1 VSEPEGQEGLQ
12 LPGVGFRAVRGGG
25 ASARFAAAEAMLLRN
40 LAAQVAELVGG
51 GQPPAGQAP
60 AAGARPAAGD
70 QPGPEDQAAAGD
82 QPGPEDQAAA
92 GDQPGPEDQAAAGGQ
107 RGAGDDSGIA
117 DSRQLE
123 AMFALSDS
131 VMLPDDPV
139 LARLLPDAYPDDAA
153 AAGEFR
159 RYTESGLRSGKVAAA
174 RTVLD
179 TLPEDGG
186 RIRLSADEAQ
196 TWLRSLNDIRLALG
210 TRLEVTEDREAML
223 ERVGQDSPQAA
234 GLWIYDWLTLLQETL
249 VEALW

>member
-1 VSEPEGQEGLQ
+1 
-12 LPGVGFRAVRGGG
+12 
-25 ASARFAAAEAMLLRN
+25 
-40 LAAQVAELVGG
+40 
-51 GQPPAGQAP
+51 
-60 AAGARPAAGD
+60 
-70 QPGPEDQAAAGD
+70 
-82 QPGPEDQAAA
+82 
-92 GDQPGPEDQAAAGGQ
+92 
-107 RGAGDDSGIA
+107 
-117 DSRQLE
+117 
-123 AMFALSDS
+123 MFALSDS
-131 VMLPDDPV
+131 AMLPDDPV

-196 TWLRSLNDIRLALG
+196 AWLRSLNDIRLALG
-210 TRLEVTEDREAML
+210 VRLEVTEDREAML
-223 ERVGQDSPQAA
+223 ERAGQDSPQAA

>member
-1 VSEPEGQEGLQ
+1 MIEPEGQEGLQ

-25 ASARFAAAEAMLLRN
+25 ASARFAPAEATLLRN

-51 GQPPAGQAP
+51 EQPPAGQAP
-60 AAGARPAAGD
+60 AAGARPEAGD
-70 QPGPEDQAAAGD
+70 QPGGADQPGAGGQAAAAD
-82 QPGPEDQAAA
+82 QPGAADE
-92 GDQPGPEDQAAAGGQ
+92 G
-107 RGAGDDSGIA
+107 GIA

-131 VMLPDDPV
+131 AMLPDDPV

-174 RTVLD
+174 RTVLG

-196 TWLRSLNDIRLALG
+196 AWLRSLNDIRLALG
-210 TRLEVTEDREAML
+210 VRLEVTEDREAML
-223 ERVGQDSPQAA
+223 EGAGQDSPRAA